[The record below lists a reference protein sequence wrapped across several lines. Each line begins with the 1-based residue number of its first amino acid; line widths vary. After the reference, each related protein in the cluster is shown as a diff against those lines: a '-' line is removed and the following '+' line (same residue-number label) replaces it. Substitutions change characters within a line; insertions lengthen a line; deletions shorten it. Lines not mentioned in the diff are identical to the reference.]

1 MRIKSNKTLKSIV
14 FFLSLAACIYTY
26 SFIVSSTYN
35 KKNWLLINQIEEK
48 YFEFDEQKININELN
63 KQPENNFSIKY
74 GFKVGSKLNRNQLA
88 SQVSIDE
95 INKNVKFDINVNI
108 KLIDLKPF
116 DDSGQLILT
125 YKFMNKEIDILID
138 GFVKKKSELIITDD
152 PINSAYIEVL
162 NDSNEYFNGYFI
174 DYEVVENN
182 RYPLK
187 WFLLIPDDK
196 SRIINSSSSVFL
208 LKGDKKI
215 KVNNIQN
222 IISGKNVVIG
232 NYVNLAV
239 VEVNF
244 ENEAEA
250 RDFTN
255 NNFNLIPSNS
265 YPFFKKFDG
274 DNVKSFAFDGKIEK
288 EFWFYTD
295 SRDLNLYLYNISTHR
310 LSNEYKEGFNRIKK
324 LRVRNSY
331 FDGDEANGSS
341 FLNNG
346 YLFLYDNKKYEHNNF
361 DEKNVGLYTPIS
373 TIFNSKN
380 SHLENYSYDFI
391 YGSDNLLQQ
400 SWYLQSLV
408 EKYPKIQTKLLNDY
422 KFNNKKWFVGEDK

>member
-1 MRIKSNKTLKSIV
+1 MNLMNK
-14 FFLSLAACIYTY
+14 
-26 SFIVSSTYN
+26 
-35 KKNWLLINQIEEK
+35 
-48 YFEFDEQKININELN
+48 KININELN
-63 KQPENNFSIKY
+63 KQPKNNFSIKY
-74 GFKVGSKLNRNQLA
+74 GLKVGSKLNRNQLA

-95 INKNVKFDINVNI
+95 INKNVKFDIKTNI

-125 YKFMNKEIDILID
+125 YKFMNKEIDILIN
-138 GFVKKKSELIITDD
+138 GFKKKKSELKIIDD
-152 PINSAYIEVL
+152 PINSAYIEVP
-162 NDSNEYFNGYFI
+162 NDNNTHFNGYFI
-174 DYEVVENN
+174 DYEVVDND

-196 SRIINSSSSVFL
+196 SRFISSSSSVFL

-222 IISGKNVVIG
+222 IIAGKDVLID

-255 NNFNLIPSNS
+255 NNFSLIPNNLS
-265 YPFFKKFDG
+265 PFFKKLDG
-274 DNVKSFAFDGKIEK
+274 NNVKSVTFDSKIEK

-295 SRDLNLYLYNISTHR
+295 SRDLNLYLYNISIDR

-331 FDGDEANGSS
+331 FDGDEASGSS

-361 DEKNVGLYTPIS
+361 DENNVGLYTPIS
-373 TIFNSKN
+373 TIFNNKN

-400 SWYLQSLV
+400 SWYLKSLV

-422 KFNNKKWFVGEDK
+422 KFNNKKWFVGEEK

>member
-1 MRIKSNKTLKSIV
+1 MNK
-14 FFLSLAACIYTY
+14 
-26 SFIVSSTYN
+26 
-35 KKNWLLINQIEEK
+35 
-48 YFEFDEQKININELN
+48 KININELN
-63 KQPENNFSIKY
+63 KQPKNNFSIKY
-74 GFKVGSKLNRNQLA
+74 GLKVGSKLNRNQLA

-95 INKNVKFDINVNI
+95 INKNVKFDIKTNI

-125 YKFMNKEIDILID
+125 YKFMNKEIDILIN
-138 GFVKKKSELIITDD
+138 GFKKKKSELKIIDD
-152 PINSAYIEVL
+152 PINSAYIEVP
-162 NDSNEYFNGYFI
+162 NDNNTHFNGYFI
-174 DYEVVENN
+174 DYEVVDND

-196 SRIINSSSSVFL
+196 SRFISSSSSVFL

-222 IISGKNVVIG
+222 IIAGKDVLID

-255 NNFNLIPSNS
+255 NNFSLIPNNLS
-265 YPFFKKFDG
+265 PFFKKLDG
-274 DNVKSFAFDGKIEK
+274 NNVKSVTFDSKIEK

-295 SRDLNLYLYNISTHR
+295 SRDLNLYLYNISIDR

-331 FDGDEANGSS
+331 FDGDEASGSS

-361 DEKNVGLYTPIS
+361 DENNVGLYTPIS
-373 TIFNSKN
+373 TIFNNKN

-400 SWYLQSLV
+400 SWYLKSLV

-422 KFNNKKWFVGEDK
+422 KFNNKKWFVGEEK

>member
-1 MRIKSNKTLKSIV
+1 MNK
-14 FFLSLAACIYTY
+14 
-26 SFIVSSTYN
+26 
-35 KKNWLLINQIEEK
+35 
-48 YFEFDEQKININELN
+48 KININELN
-63 KQPENNFSIKY
+63 KQPKNNFSIKY
-74 GFKVGSKLNRNQLA
+74 GLKVGSKLNRNQLA

-95 INKNVKFDINVNI
+95 INKNVKFDIKTNI
-108 KLIDLKPF
+108 KLIDMKPF

-125 YKFMNKEIDILID
+125 YKFMNKEIDILIN
-138 GFVKKKSELIITDD
+138 GFKKKKSELKIIDD
-152 PINSAYIEVL
+152 PINSAYIEVP
-162 NDSNEYFNGYFI
+162 NDNNTHFNGYFI
-174 DYEVVENN
+174 DYEVVDND

-196 SRIINSSSSVFL
+196 SRFISSSSSVFL

-222 IISGKNVVIG
+222 IIAGKDVLID

-255 NNFNLIPSNS
+255 NNFSLIPNNLS
-265 YPFFKKFDG
+265 PFFKKLDG
-274 DNVKSFAFDGKIEK
+274 NNVKSVTFDSKIEK

-295 SRDLNLYLYNISTHR
+295 SRDLNLYLYNISIDR

-331 FDGDEANGSS
+331 FDGDEASGSS

-361 DEKNVGLYTPIS
+361 DENNVGLYTPIS
-373 TIFNSKN
+373 TIFNNKN

-400 SWYLQSLV
+400 SWYLKSLV

-422 KFNNKKWFVGEDK
+422 KFNNKKWFVGEEK